1 MNYLLEYLSAFGGLF
16 VQMAPYLLL
25 GFLFAGILHVVV
37 RRDTLA
43 RHLGRPGFGSA
54 LKAALLGLPLPLCS
68 CSVIPTGLALR
79 QHGASNGAAVA
90 FLIATPQT
98 GVDSIL
104 ATSALLGVP
113 MAIMRAVSAFITG
126 VLGGWITDG
135 LIRAAPSPEPARSE
149 PTQSEIAA
157 TGDHNNNETP
167 PSAATLT
174 AKIAAAFRYGF
185 IEMLRNIAK
194 WLLLGLAV
202 AALLTLVVPDDFFT
216 RYLQNYWLSVALVL
230 LVALPLYVCA
240 TGSIPIALALMMKGL
255 SPGVAFVFLMAGP
268 ATMASTIAVVGKV
281 LGRKTLTC
289 YLASIVAGAVFFG
302 YLIDAALPAAWFQV
316 AHIHHGAHVHGDGI
330 LPEWFSYACAVFL
343 GGLLLNAARDP
354 RSAGEAM
361 MNAAT
366 YSIDTITCQ
375 HCQRTLEQAVG
386 AVAGVEKVVADI
398 ATSTLKVQGAAAP
411 ENIRAAIEKA
421 GYRVKQS

>member
-1 MNYLLEYLSAFGGLF
+1 MNYLSEYLSAFGGLF

-54 LKAALLGLPLPLCS
+54 LKAALLGVPLPLCS

-113 MAIMRAVSAFITG
+113 MAITRAVSAFVTG
-126 VLGGWITDG
+126 VIGGWITDG
-135 LIRAAPSPEPARSE
+135 LIRAPTPSE
-149 PTQSEIAA
+149 PTPSAPAA
-157 TGDHNNNETP
+157 TGDDNETT
-167 PSAATLT
+167 TLT

-185 IEMLRNIAK
+185 VEMLRNIAK

-216 RYLQNYWLSVALVL
+216 RYLQNYWLSVALIL

-281 LGRKTLTC
+281 LGRKTLSC

-316 AHIHHGAHVHGDGI
+316 AHIHPHVHGDGI
-330 LPEWFSYACAVFL
+330 LPEWFSYFCAFFL
-343 GGLLLNAARDP
+343 GGLLLNAARGWLRRP
-354 RSAGEAM
+354 HSAGEEM

-366 YSIDTITCQ
+366 YLIDTITCQ

-386 AVAGVEKVVADI
+386 AVAGVEKAVADL
-398 ATSTLKVQGAAAP
+398 ATSTIKVQGAVAP
-411 ENIRAAIEKA
+411 ETVRAAVEKA
-421 GYRVKQS
+421 GYRVRAN